1 MSLLVT
7 GATGYLGRELLH
19 RTEAVGISSRDADIR
34 DAAAVATLF
43 ERLRPEAAINTAYR
57 HDDRATTFDGAAH
70 VAAAAA
76 TTPQF
81 VRLRE
86 ICSRNGRTARAVA
99 CCSADTT
106 SGWNAFS

>member
-7 GATGYLGRELLH
+7 GATGYLGRELL
-19 RTEAVGISSRDADIR
+19 RRSEAVGISSRDADIR

-70 VAAAAA
+70 VAA
-76 TTPQF
+76 
-81 VRLRE
+81 
-86 ICSRNGRTARAVA
+86 
-99 CCSADTT
+99 
-106 SGWNAFS
+106 